1 MESGSGDQKKKVNI
15 FFDVELEADYLEH
28 LSAKG
33 EVHG

>member
-1 MESGSGDQKKKVNI
+1 MVTKRKKSTY